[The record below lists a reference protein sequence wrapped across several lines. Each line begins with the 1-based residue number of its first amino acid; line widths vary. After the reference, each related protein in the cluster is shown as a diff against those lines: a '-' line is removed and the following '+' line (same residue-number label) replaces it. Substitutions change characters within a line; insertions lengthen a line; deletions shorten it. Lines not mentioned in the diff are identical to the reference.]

1 VDLEDDHTDSQPHG
15 EALTPSREFQTAH
28 VVTIS
33 FGHAL
38 NDVYSSFLP
47 PLLPGLIARFALS
60 NTQAGLLAFMQSFP
74 SLLQPVLGHV
84 ADRASLRYFV
94 ILMPALA
101 GTSMSLLGVAP
112 RYAVL
117 ALLVTA
123 AGLCSAAFHA
133 AAPAMAGRLSGW
145 RLGRGLG
152 FWTVGGYLGYAVGPI
167 LVTSIVNAATMR
179 ATPWLAIGGWLGSLI
194 LYLRLRRVPFLPT
207 TSAAPTS
214 WRHGIEGMRPIL
226 VPVVGITMARAMA
239 YSATLTFLPV
249 FLTSQGFDLWRAG
262 VSLSVVQ
269 LASATGALV
278 AGSAG
283 DRFGRRPVMLLS
295 ILLVPLLTFGLI
307 TLRGWSQ
314 TLVLLCLGASIP
326 ATHVLL
332 MGLMQEVCPDNRALA
347 TGVLLSLTFISESAA
362 AVVLGG
368 LADALGLVIA
378 FAVAGLVFFA
388 AFPLVF
394 FLPRHSAAPSEPA
407 TSPVSHTGGTP

>member
-1 VDLEDDHTDSQPHG
+1 MDLEDAHTDSQRHDD
-15 EALTPSREFQTAH
+15 ALTQSREFQTAH

-47 PLLPGLIARFALS
+47 PLLPELIARFTLS
-60 NTQAGLLAFMQSFP
+60 NTQAGLLAFMQSSP
-74 SLLQPVLGHV
+74 ALLQPVIGHV

-117 ALLVTA
+117 ALLVTT

-167 LVTSIVNAATMR
+167 LVTSIVNVATMR

-194 LYLRLRRVPFLPT
+194 LYLRLRHLSFQPPA
-207 TSAAPTS
+207 SAAPTS
-214 WRHGIEGMRPIL
+214 WRHGIEGMRSIL

-239 YSATLTFLPV
+239 YSATLTFLPIL
-249 FLTSQGFDLWRAG
+249 LTSQGVDLWQAG
-262 VSLSVVQ
+262 ISLSVVQ
-269 LASATGALV
+269 LASATGALI
-278 AGSAG
+278 AGSAS

-295 ILLVPLLTFGLI
+295 ILLVPLLTIGLI

-314 TLVLLCLGASIP
+314 TPVLLALGASMP

-332 MGLMQEVCPDNRALA
+332 MALMQEVCPDNRALA

-362 AVVLGG
+362 AVVLGI
-368 LADALGLVIA
+368 LADALGLPIA
-378 FAVAGLVFFA
+378 FAAAGLVFFA

-394 FLPRHSAAPSEPA
+394 LLPRRSAAPSEPT
-407 TSPVSHTGGTP
+407 TSP